1 MADKRLGKGLDA
13 LIPSYATDDRHID
26 GAVPLTQIIPN
37 RNQPRQEFNP
47 EQMEELT
54 ASIKENGILQPLTV
68 RELEGGNFEL
78 IAGER
83 RLRAAK
89 DAGLETVPVYI
100 LSVDADVEMMEY
112 ALVEN
117 IQRVD
122 LKPLEKAEGYAILSG
137 KYDLSQDDIA
147 KRVGK
152 SRPAIANA
160 LRLLKLPPEIK
171 SSLNSG
177 KISTGHA
184 LAILGLRKSLQM
196 MTLHQK
202 VVREELSVR
211 QTEAL
216 VKKYSESF
224 KNNLKVKIVAPKQSD
239 VIHIENELISLLGT
253 KVAIKKNQKG
263 KGKIQIE
270 FYSENDF
277 QRILEIISGSEKKN
291 VNSICPPIF

>member
-47 EQMEELT
+47 ELMEELT

-68 RELEGGNFEL
+68 RELEDGNFEL

-184 LAILGLRKSLQM
+184 LAILALRKSLQM

-224 KNNLKVKIVAPKQSD
+224 KNNLKGKIVVPKQSD

-277 QRILEIISGSEKKN
+277 QRILEIISGSEKK
-291 VNSICPPIF
+291 S

>member
-1 MADKRLGKGLDA
+1 LK
-13 LIPSYATDDRHID
+13 
-26 GAVPLTQIIPN
+26 
-37 RNQPRQEFNP
+37 
-47 EQMEELT
+47 ELT

-68 RELEGGNFEL
+68 RELEDGNFEL

-137 KYDLSQDDIA
+137 KYDLSQNDIA
-147 KRVGK
+147 RRVGK

-184 LAILGLRKSLQM
+184 LAILALRKSLQM

-224 KNNLKVKIVAPKQSD
+224 KNNLKVKIVALKQSD

-277 QRILEIISGSEKKN
+277 QRILEIISGTEKK
-291 VNSICPPIF
+291 S

>member
-68 RELEGGNFEL
+68 RELEGGDFEL

-277 QRILEIISGSEKKN
+277 QRILEIISGSEKKRK
-291 VNSICPPIF
+291 

>member
-1 MADKRLGKGLDA
+1 MAEKRLGKGLDA
-13 LIPSYATDDRHID
+13 LIPSYATDDRYID
-26 GAVPLTQIIPN
+26 SAVPLTQIIPN

-47 EQMEELT
+47 ELMEELT

-68 RELEGGNFEL
+68 RELEDGNFEL

-184 LAILGLRKSLQM
+184 LAILALRKSLQM

-253 KVAIKKNQKG
+253 KVAIKKYQKG

-277 QRILEIISGSEKKN
+277 QRILEIISGTEKK
-291 VNSICPPIF
+291 S

>member
-13 LIPSYATDDRHID
+13 LIPSYATDDSHID

-277 QRILEIISGSEKKN
+277 QRILEIISGSEKKT
-291 VNSICPPIF
+291 

>member
-68 RELEGGNFEL
+68 RELEGGDFEL

-152 SRPAIANA
+152 SRSAIANA

-263 KGKIQIE
+263 NGKIQIE
-270 FYSENDF
+270 IYSENDF
-277 QRILEIISGSEKKN
+277 KRILEIISGSEKK
-291 VNSICPPIF
+291 S

>member
-68 RELEGGNFEL
+68 RELGGGDFEL

-137 KYDLSQDDIA
+137 KYDLSQEDIA

-171 SSLNSG
+171 SNLNSG

-277 QRILEIISGSEKKN
+277 QRILEIISGSEKKT
-291 VNSICPPIF
+291 

>member
-13 LIPSYATDDRHID
+13 LIPSYATESSHID
-26 GAVPLTQIIPN
+26 GAVSITRITPN
-37 RNQPRQEFNP
+37 RNQPRQEFDP
-47 EQMEELT
+47 KKLEELT
-54 ASIKENGILQPLTV
+54 ASIKENGIIQPLTV
-68 RELEGGNFEL
+68 RELEEGNFEL

-89 DAGLETVPVYI
+89 NAGLETVPVYI

-122 LKPLEKAEGYAILSG
+122 LKPIEKAEGYAILSG
-137 KYDLSQDDIA
+137 KYDLSQDEIA

-184 LAILGLRKSLQM
+184 LAILALRKSLQM

-202 VVREELSVR
+202 VIREELSVR

-224 KNNLKVKIVAPKQSD
+224 NNNLKVTEVTPKHSELAQ
-239 VIHIENELISLLGT
+239 IENELISLLGT
-253 KVAIKKNQKG
+253 KVVINKNKNG

-270 FYSENDF
+270 FYSDDDF
-277 QRILEIISGSEKKN
+277 NRIFEIISNSEKN
-291 VNSICPPIF
+291 

>member
-68 RELEGGNFEL
+68 RELEGGDFEL

-277 QRILEIISGSEKKN
+277 QRILEIILGSEKK
-291 VNSICPPIF
+291 S

>member
-117 IQRVD
+117 IQRVN

-137 KYDLSQDDIA
+137 KYDLSQDEIA

-152 SRPAIANA
+152 SRPAITNA

-224 KNNLKVKIVAPKQSD
+224 KNNLKVKTVAPKQSD

-277 QRILEIISGSEKKN
+277 QRILEIISGSEKNRK
-291 VNSICPPIF
+291 

>member
-1 MADKRLGKGLDA
+1 MAEKRLGKGLDA
-13 LIPSYATDDRHID
+13 LIPSYATDDRYID
-26 GAVPLTQIIPN
+26 SAVPLTQIIPN

-47 EQMEELT
+47 ELMKELT

-68 RELEGGNFEL
+68 RELEDGNFEL

-137 KYDLSQDDIA
+137 KYDLSQNDIA
-147 KRVGK
+147 RRVGK

-184 LAILGLRKSLQM
+184 LAILALRKSLQM

-224 KNNLKVKIVAPKQSD
+224 KNNLKVKIVALKQSD

-277 QRILEIISGSEKKN
+277 QRILEIISGTEKNHK
-291 VNSICPPIF
+291 

>member
-277 QRILEIISGSEKKN
+277 QRILEIISGSEE
-291 VNSICPPIF
+291 

>member
-1 MADKRLGKGLDA
+1 MANKRLGKGLDA

-277 QRILEIISGSEKKN
+277 QRILEIISGSEKK
-291 VNSICPPIF
+291 S

>member
-68 RELEGGNFEL
+68 RELEGGDFEL

-253 KVAIKKNQKG
+253 KVAIKKNQQG

-277 QRILEIISGSEKKN
+277 QRILEIISGSEKK
-291 VNSICPPIF
+291 S

>member
-100 LSVDADVEMMEY
+100 LSVDADVEMMEF
-112 ALVEN
+112 ALVQN

-137 KYDLSQDDIA
+137 KYDLSQEDIA
-147 KRVGK
+147 RRVGK

-184 LAILGLRKSLQM
+184 LAILALRKSLQM

-277 QRILEIISGSEKKN
+277 QRILEIISGSEKKT
-291 VNSICPPIF
+291 

>member
-68 RELEGGNFEL
+68 RELEGGDFEL

-117 IQRVD
+117 IQRVN

-277 QRILEIISGSEKKN
+277 QRILEIISGSEKI
-291 VNSICPPIF
+291 S

>member
-26 GAVPLTQIIPN
+26 GAVLLTQIIPN

-117 IQRVD
+117 IQRVN

-137 KYDLSQDDIA
+137 KYDLSQDEIS

-216 VKKYSESF
+216 VKKFSESF
-224 KNNLKVKIVAPKQSD
+224 KNNLKVKIVGPKQSD

-277 QRILEIISGSEKKN
+277 QRILEIISGSEKNHK
-291 VNSICPPIF
+291 

>member
-68 RELEGGNFEL
+68 RELGGGDFEL

-100 LSVDADVEMMEY
+100 LSVDADVEMMEF

-137 KYDLSQDDIA
+137 KYDLSQEDIA

-277 QRILEIISGSEKKN
+277 QRILEIISGSEKK
-291 VNSICPPIF
+291 S

>member
-1 MADKRLGKGLDA
+1 MAEKRLGKGLDA
-13 LIPSYATDDRHID
+13 LIPSYATDDSHID
-26 GAVPLTQIIPN
+26 GAVPITKIIPN

-47 EQMEELT
+47 DQMDELT
-54 ASIKENGILQPLTV
+54 SSIKENGILQPITV
-68 RELEGGNFEL
+68 RELNNGNFEL

-122 LKPLEKAEGYAILSG
+122 LSPLEEAEGYAILSG
-137 KYDLSQDDIA
+137 KYDLSQDEIA

-152 SRPAIANA
+152 SRPTITNA

-171 SSLNSG
+171 SSLKSG
-177 KISTGHA
+177 KITAGHA
-184 LAILGLRKSLQM
+184 RAILGLRKSLQM

-202 VVREELSVR
+202 VIRENLSVR
-211 QTEAL
+211 DTENL

-224 KNNLKVKIVAPKQSD
+224 RSELKVTKANPRASDIVN
-239 VIHIENELISLLGT
+239 IENELISQLGT
-253 KVAIKKNQKG
+253 KVFIQKGKQG

-270 FYSENDF
+270 FYSENDL
-277 QRILEIISGSEKKN
+277 QRIIEIISGSLKE
-291 VNSICPPIF
+291 S

>member
-100 LSVDADVEMMEY
+100 LSVDADVEMMEF

-224 KNNLKVKIVAPKQSD
+224 KNNLKGKIVVPKQSD

-277 QRILEIISGSEKKN
+277 QRILEIISGSAKK
-291 VNSICPPIF
+291 S

>member
-137 KYDLSQDDIA
+137 KYDLSQEDIA

-224 KNNLKVKIVAPKQSD
+224 KNNLKVQIVTPKQSD

-277 QRILEIISGSEKKN
+277 QRILEIISGSEKKT
-291 VNSICPPIF
+291 

>member
-68 RELEGGNFEL
+68 RELEGGDFEL

-152 SRPAIANA
+152 SRPAITNA

-277 QRILEIISGSEKKN
+277 QRILEIISGSEKKT
-291 VNSICPPIF
+291 

>member
-37 RNQPRQEFNP
+37 RIQPRQEFNP

-68 RELEGGNFEL
+68 RELGGGDFEL

-277 QRILEIISGSEKKN
+277 QRILEIISGSEKK
-291 VNSICPPIF
+291 S

>member
-117 IQRVD
+117 IQRVN

-152 SRPAIANA
+152 SRPAITNA

-224 KNNLKVKIVAPKQSD
+224 NNNLKVTEVTPKHSELAQ
-239 VIHIENELISLLGT
+239 IENELISLLGT
-253 KVAIKKNQKG
+253 KVVINKNKNG

-270 FYSENDF
+270 FYSDDDF
-277 QRILEIISGSEKKN
+277 NRISEIISNSEKN
-291 VNSICPPIF
+291 

>member
-13 LIPSYATDDRHID
+13 LIPSYATESSHID
-26 GAVPLTQIIPN
+26 GAVSITQITPN

-277 QRILEIISGSEKKN
+277 QRILEIISGSEKK
-291 VNSICPPIF
+291 S

>member
-68 RELEGGNFEL
+68 RELEGGDFEL

-224 KNNLKVKIVAPKQSD
+224 KNNLKVKIVAPKQLD

-277 QRILEIISGSEKKN
+277 QRILEIISGSEKK
-291 VNSICPPIF
+291 S

>member
-68 RELEGGNFEL
+68 RELENGDFEL

-277 QRILEIISGSEKKN
+277 QRILEIISGSEKK
-291 VNSICPPIF
+291 S

>member
-1 MADKRLGKGLDA
+1 
-13 LIPSYATDDRHID
+13 
-26 GAVPLTQIIPN
+26 
-37 RNQPRQEFNP
+37 
-47 EQMEELT
+47 
-54 ASIKENGILQPLTV
+54 
-68 RELEGGNFEL
+68 
-78 IAGER
+78 
-83 RLRAAK
+83 
-89 DAGLETVPVYI
+89 
-100 LSVDADVEMMEY
+100 VEMMEY

-137 KYDLSQDDIA
+137 KYDLSQEDIA

-160 LRLLKLPPEIK
+160 FRLLKLPPEIK
-171 SSLNSG
+171 SILNSG

-184 LAILGLRKSLQM
+184 LAILALRKSLQM

-202 VVREELSVR
+202 VIREELSVR

-224 KNNLKVKIVAPKQSD
+224 KNNLKVKIVVPKQSD
-239 VIHIENELISLLGT
+239 ITHIENELISLLGT

-277 QRILEIISGSEKKN
+277 QRILEIISGSEKKT
-291 VNSICPPIF
+291 

>member
-47 EQMEELT
+47 EQLEELT

-277 QRILEIISGSEKKN
+277 QRIL
-291 VNSICPPIF
+291 

>member
-13 LIPSYATDDRHID
+13 LIPSYAMDDRHID

-68 RELEGGNFEL
+68 RELENGDFEL

-137 KYDLSQDDIA
+137 KYDLSQEDIA

-224 KNNLKVKIVAPKQSD
+224 KNNLKVKIVAPQQSD

-277 QRILEIISGSEKKN
+277 QRIVEIISGSEKKL
-291 VNSICPPIF
+291 